1 MPGQQRLLCL
11 HYYNEQALFYV
22 ALFFFLGGIALDIS
36 DVYVDLNK

>member
-22 ALFFFLGGIALDIS
+22 ALFFFWGGLRLIFLTFM
-36 DVYVDLNK
+36 